1 MTRPTRRDY
10 LLGLTGGATAALAGC
25 LGAGTT
31 ADGANDDG
39 AGDVQ
44 ASFFVVW
51 DFANAVAGDAFPV
64 ENLVPFGQHGHGW
77 EPGPNVQRA
86 VTDARAL
93 VYVGEGFQPWA
104 DRIVRNLRD
113 DDAGVHV
120 VEAWADVDLLP
131 AAEGEDG
138 HDHAGEDEHHDDT
151 DDHHDEA
158 DHHDDTDDHHDEADH
173 HDDTDD
179 HHDDAT
185 HEDDHH
191 DGGENHDDH
200 DHGPSDP
207 HFWLDPVRAS
217 QAVETV
223 ARGLAEVAPD
233 EADAIEANAA
243 DYRDRLADLDATF
256 EERLADRTR
265 DTILVAGHNSFR
277 YLGDRYDF
285 RVEALKGLSPD
296 APPTPQDVR
305 RAQAVVAEHDVEYVL
320 APVFESDRAARQL
333 VAETSA
339 TEVLPLTPV
348 PSLTEAWRDEGWG
361 FVEVMEEVN
370 LPSLARA
377 LGAE

>member
-10 LLGLTGGATAALAGC
+10 LLGLTGGTTAALAGC

-31 ADGANDDG
+31 ADGGADDA

-51 DFANAVAGDAFPV
+51 DFANAVAGDAFAV

-113 DDAGVHV
+113 DGADVHV
-120 VEAWADVDLLP
+120 VEAWAGVDLLP

-138 HDHAGEDEHHDDT
+138 HDHAAEDEHHDT
-151 DDHHDEA
+151 AEEGHHDDGTEEHHDEGG
-158 DHHDDTDDHHDEADH
+158 HHDEGAES
-173 HDDTDD
+173 HDDDHAGDD
-179 HHDDAT
+179 
-185 HEDDHH
+185 
-191 DGGENHDDH
+191 

-217 QAVETV
+217 RSVETV
-223 ARGLAEVAPD
+223 ARGLVEVAP
-233 EADAIEANAA
+233 ESADAIEANAA
-243 DYRDRLADLDATF
+243 DYRERLAALDATF

-333 VAETSA
+333 VEETSA

-348 PSLTEAWRDEGWG
+348 PSLTETWRDEGWG

-370 LPSLARA
+370 LPSLVRA